1 MAYAVGEVMHL
12 ARTVRDIIVIGASRG
27 GIQTICT
34 LLGGLPRGLK
44 ASVLIALHA
53 SQQTPRFLT
62 HNLGQCTALRVL
74 YGEEGQAIE
83 RRHVYIAPPDYHLAV
98 VVPGVL
104 RLHPAPKARFSRS
117 AADTLFHSA
126 AAVYGSRAIAVVLT
140 DSDGDG
146 TEGLLGIRAAGGIC
160 VVQDPDETIAPD
172 GPPNTLAPDRLNF
185 KVCDTEMGALL
196 TRLTNGLAA

>member
-1 MAYAVGEVMHL
+1 M
-12 ARTVRDIIVIGASRG
+12 IVIGASRG

-44 ASVLIALHA
+44 ASIIIALHT
-53 SQQTPRFLT
+53 SQQSPRFLT
-62 HNLGQCTALRVL
+62 HSLGQCTALRVL
-74 YGEEGQAIE
+74 YGEEGQTIE

-98 VVPGVL
+98 VTPGIL
-104 RLHPAPKARFSRS
+104 RLHPAPTARFSRS

-126 AAVYGSRAIAVVLT
+126 AEVYGSRAIAVILA

-146 TEGLLGIRAAGGIC
+146 TQGLRNMRAAGSVC
-160 VVQDPDETIAPD
+160 VVEDPDETVTPD
-172 GPPNTLAPDRLNF
+172 GLPNTQVPDCLNF
-185 KVCDTEMGALL
+185 KVCVAEMGTLL